1 MPDLVSVASEK
12 PEAWPAGG
20 FRTDTRKRGGKSTN
34 QLKVQRC
41 TVLRQAGGRLSRKNA
56 EAILIEFAGSM
67 LSTLW
72 ALGNVCRLPKCHLF
86 SPLPVSTFLSAN
98 HVSCTPGSPRHR
110 AQSRSFSSPLR
121 MVNRA
126 HTMRSLLSRGAR
138 NICAP
143 VACSHERGCRLLA
156 HARHLLTQATTTA
169 RAGSSSALPSQIWR
183 STTTLGAREQQVC
196 LPVRVPRGHREGV
209 TVACAHVMCCVA
221 NVAAHTSPHLLRNS
235 HALLCSLTSAAT
247 P

>member
-1 MPDLVSVASEK
+1 M
-12 PEAWPAGG
+12 
-20 FRTDTRKRGGKSTN
+20 
-34 QLKVQRC
+34 
-41 TVLRQAGGRLSRKNA
+41 
-56 EAILIEFAGSM
+56 
-67 LSTLW
+67 
-72 ALGNVCRLPKCHLF
+72 H
-86 SPLPVSTFLSAN
+86 
-98 HVSCTPGSPRHR
+98 
-110 AQSRSFSSPLR
+110 
-121 MVNRA
+121 
-126 HTMRSLLSRGAR
+126 
-138 NICAP
+138 ICAP
-143 VACSHERGCRLLA
+143 VACGHERGCRLLA

-183 STTTLGAREQQVC
+183 STTLGAREQQVC

>member
-1 MPDLVSVASEK
+1 MWGMFRREGIQPRRPSFSAAPLCRHAAPQREAPRLAPPPCRAGVGHGSE
-12 PEAWPAGG
+12 
-20 FRTDTRKRGGKSTN
+20 R
-34 QLKVQRC
+34 
-41 TVLRQAGGRLSRKNA
+41 
-56 EAILIEFAGSM
+56 
-67 LSTLW
+67 LSTLVGSVSKLEITSN
-72 ALGNVCRLPKCHLF
+72 AKKLKILPSARPSFQQITGLVRLARLVI
-86 SPLPVSTFLSAN
+86 PLL
-98 HVSCTPGSPRHR
+98 
-110 AQSRSFSSPLR
+110 SRSFSSPLR
-121 MVNRA
+121 TGEPSAHHGSLRA
-126 HTMRSLLSRGAR
+126 CLSRGAR

-143 VACSHERGCRLLA
+143 VACGHERGCRLLA

-183 STTTLGAREQQVC
+183 STTLGAREQQVC